1 MYRVAY
7 RAASDFVGLAVV
19 VLIIRS
25 RAVAVHGHDVRE
37 HGAWAIVLVCVKE
50 ETEALKLVCVAKDIA
65 RLPALLGEP
74 HGESIA
80 VEVALAGNLE
90 LEFNLLA

>member
-1 MYRVAY
+1 MCRVAY

-25 RAVAVHGHDVRE
+25 RAVAVHGQDVRE
-37 HGAWAIVLVCVKE
+37 DSAWAVVLVCVEE
-50 ETEALKLVCVAKDIA
+50 ETQSLELVGVAKDIA
-65 RLPALLGEP
+65 RLTALLREP
-74 HGESIA
+74 HGEAIA